1 MSKTKGEIGLLICPV
16 CGMPLASQNKVM
28 RCERNHSFDV
38 AKEGYV
44 NLLRSGKS
52 GDLIGDDKISA
63 RCRRDFLN
71 KGYYAPLKDGLVTLF
86 AYREGTVLDICC
98 GEGYYTSAL
107 GENPTL
113 SVYGFDI
120 SREMVRL
127 AAKRGNGTYFVA
139 NMASIPVEDSSFD
152 YAVHLFAPFNEKEFT
167 RILKSGGRLFTVIP
181 GREHLF
187 GLKQAVYDTP
197 YYNDEKL
204 PETQELKLVGTQKIS
219 STITLRSQEDIDAVF
234 RMTPYYFH
242 TSAQDKEKLAAY
254 ETLETPISFVIAEY
268 VKE

>member
-1 MSKTKGEIGLLICPV
+1 MKGEITLLICPV
-16 CGMPLASQNKVM
+16 CGLPLFKEDRALRCAS
-28 RCERNHSFDV
+28 RHSFDL

-71 KGYYAPLKDGLVTLF
+71 KGYYTPLKDALVTLF
-86 AYREGTVLDICC
+86 SEKEGKLLDICC

-107 GENPTL
+107 GEIPGLT
-113 SVYGFDI
+113 VYGFDI

-139 NMASIPVEDSSFD
+139 NMASIPVAEDSFD
-152 YAVHLFAPFNEKEFT
+152 YAVHLFAPFNEKEFA
-167 RILKSGGRLFTVIP
+167 RILKSGARLYTVIP
-181 GREHLF
+181 GREHLY
-187 GLKQAVYDTP
+187 GLKKAVYDTP

-204 PETQELKLVGTQKIS
+204 PETQELKLVATHKVS
-219 STITLRSQEDIDAVF
+219 SIITLTSQEDIDAVF

-242 TSAQDKEKLAAY
+242 TSPKDKEKLAVY
-254 ETLETPISFVIAEY
+254 DMLETPVSFVIAEY
-268 VKE
+268 VK

>member
-1 MSKTKGEIGLLICPV
+1 MLICPV
-16 CGMPLASQNKVM
+16 CGLPLVMENKTM
-28 RCERNHSFDV
+28 RCEKNHSFDV

-52 GDLIGDDKISA
+52 GDLIGDDKLSA

-71 KGYYAPLKDGLVTLF
+71 KGYYAPLKEGLTTLF
-86 AYREGTVLDICC
+86 AEREGTLLDICC

-107 GENPTL
+107 GENTGL

-139 NMASIPVEDSSFD
+139 NMASIPVADGCFD
-152 YAVHLFAPFNEKEFT
+152 YAVHLFAPFNEKEFA
-167 RILKSGGRLFTVIP
+167 RILKPGGRLYTVVP
-181 GREHLF
+181 GREHLY
-187 GLKQAVYDTP
+187 GLKQAVYETP

-204 PETQELKLVGTQKIS
+204 PEAQELKLAGTQKIS
-219 STITLRSQEDIDAVF
+219 SAITLASQEDIDAVF

-242 TSAQDKEKLAAY
+242 TSIQDKEKLAAY
-254 ETLETPISFVIAEY
+254 NTLETPVSFVIAEY
-268 VKE
+268 IKE